1 LRRRRFRRSLDVSS
15 DTLFCTSRPTAAR
28 TNRCLEGRPMSSML
42 TATAADLAVLD
53 ADAPEALPP
62 LADSLRALFACR
74 GDQLPV
80 PRELINSVRAYRLSS
95 LADAVER
102 YNERFE
108 DQGAMASA

>member
-1 LRRRRFRRSLDVSS
+1 MNRR
-15 DTLFCTSRPTAAR
+15 
-28 TNRCLEGRPMSSML
+28 LEGRPVSSML
-42 TATAADLAVLD
+42 SATTAADLAVLD

-80 PRELINSVRAYRLSS
+80 PAELINSVRAYRLSS

-102 YNERFE
+102 YNERFKM
-108 DQGAMASA
+108 GSTASATA